1 MRWLRYIRASLLALT
16 VTALMMSQTAFAAD
30 EEYTY
35 TVRLFAGNLGELT
48 GDQVGFCEC
57 GCSEGSGGDHRA

>member
-35 TVRLFAGNLGELT
+35 TVYEVIDNLGLI
-48 GDQVGFCEC
+48 
-57 GCSEGSGGDHRA
+57 R